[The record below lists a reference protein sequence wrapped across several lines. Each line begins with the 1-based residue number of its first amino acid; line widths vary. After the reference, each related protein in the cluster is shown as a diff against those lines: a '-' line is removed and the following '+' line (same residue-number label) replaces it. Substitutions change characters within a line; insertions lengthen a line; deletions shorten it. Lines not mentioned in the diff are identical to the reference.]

1 MKPSRGAALLPS
13 FIAMLVIVI
22 PVSVFAQDI
31 RQAVILGTARD
42 PGIAALRQK
51 VARESSNIEII
62 KSARRP
68 QVSVSGDTGGDE
80 SASLGLNVTVSQLLT
95 DWGLTKS
102 RLNAAESE
110 RVKVV
115 AQLKMEVENFTLDV
129 AELYFDIHTAQRK
142 LDRAMEYQKFATRL
156 ADLSKERAKAGLAN
170 NSDVARAH
178 LEISRA
184 EDEVFQ
190 RRADVSIAKSELEF
204 LIQQALTDTP
214 TPPRLNF
221 VARFQSSSEVI
232 TAAVQA
238 PDYLSAKAD
247 RDIARSE
254 VDAARAARKPTIR
267 LEATVREELSGGR
280 GRSSAAGITAGVDLN
295 SSSFR
300 GTAIVAAEQ
309 NLRASEQTLQSVE
322 RKLQREVRFYVERLA
337 SLESLQQ
344 SLATQADQSQIV
356 LDAYEEQFVAGQRD
370 LNDLLLTG
378 RDLFEAQTS
387 VIDVSDQLLRE
398 EYAAFHSIGMLGPVL
413 LESKRS
419 QR

>member
-13 FIAMLVIVI
+13 FIAMLVIVT
-22 PVSVFAQDI
+22 PALVFAQDI

-142 LDRAMEYQKFATRL
+142 LDRAMEYQKFAIRL
-156 ADLSKERAKAGLAN
+156 ADLSKERAEAGLAN

-190 RRADVSIAKSELEF
+190 RKADVSIAKAELEF
-204 LIQQALTDTP
+204 LIQQALADTP

-221 VARFQSSSEVI
+221 AARFQSSSEVI

-419 QR
+419 Q

>member
-1 MKPSRGAALLPS
+1 MKLPCRVALLS
-13 FIAMLVIVI
+13 SLIVI
-22 PVSVFAQDI
+22 LVSVVSESAFAQDI
-31 RQAVILGTARD
+31 RQAVIIGTARD

-68 QVSVSGDTGGDE
+68 QISVSGDTGGDE

-102 RLNAAESE
+102 RLSAAESE

-115 AQLKMEVENFTLDV
+115 AELKMEVENFTLDV
-129 AELYFDIHTAQRK
+129 AELYFDIHTAQQK
-142 LDRAMEYQKFATRL
+142 LDRAMEYQAFATRL
-156 ADLSKERAKAGLAN
+156 ADLSRERAQAGLAN
-170 NSDVARAH
+170 NSDVARAR

-190 RRADVSIAKSELEF
+190 RESDVSIARSELEF

-214 TPPRLNF
+214 PPPRLNF
-221 VARFQSSSEVI
+221 AERFQSSSQAIAV
-232 TAAVQA
+232 AVQA

-300 GTAIVAAEQ
+300 GTAITAAEQ
-309 NLRASEQTLQSVE
+309 NLRASEQTLRSVE
-322 RKLQREVRFYVERLA
+322 RTLQREVRFYVERLA
-337 SLESLQQ
+337 SLESLQK
-344 SLATQADQSQIV
+344 SLATQAAESQIV
-356 LDAYEEQFVAGQRD
+356 LDAYEEQFVAGQRE

-378 RDLFEAQTS
+378 RDLFDAQTS
-387 VIDVSDQLLRE
+387 VIDVSDELLRD
-398 EYAAFHSIGMLGPVL
+398 EYAAFHSIGMLGPIL
-413 LESKRS
+413 LETKRS
-419 QR
+419 Q

>member
-13 FIAMLVIVI
+13 FIAMLVIVT
-22 PVSVFAQDI
+22 PALVFAQDI

-142 LDRAMEYQKFATRL
+142 LDRAMEYQKFAIRL
-156 ADLSKERAKAGLAN
+156 ADLSKERAEAGLAN
-170 NSDVARAH
+170 NSDVARAR

-190 RRADVSIAKSELEF
+190 RKADVSIAKAELEF
-204 LIQQALTDTP
+204 LIQQALADTP

-221 VARFQSSSEVI
+221 AARFQSSSEVI

-419 QR
+419 Q

>member
-1 MKPSRGAALLPS
+1 MSRGY
-13 FIAMLVIVI
+13 
-22 PVSVFAQDI
+22 
-31 RQAVILGTARD
+31 R
-42 PGIAALRQK
+42 
-51 VARESSNIEII
+51 
-62 KSARRP
+62 
-68 QVSVSGDTGGDE
+68 GDE

-142 LDRAMEYQKFATRL
+142 LDRAMEYQKFAIRL
-156 ADLSKERAKAGLAN
+156 ADLSKERAEAGLAN

-190 RRADVSIAKSELEF
+190 RKADVSIAKAELEF
-204 LIQQALTDTP
+204 LIQQALADTP

-221 VARFQSSSEVI
+221 AARFQSSSEVI

-280 GRSSAAGITAGVDLN
+280 GDQAR
-295 SSSFR
+295 R
-300 GTAIVAAEQ
+300 G
-309 NLRASEQTLQSVE
+309 SPP
-322 RKLQREVRFYVERLA
+322 
-337 SLESLQQ
+337 
-344 SLATQADQSQIV
+344 V
-356 LDAYEEQFVAGQRD
+356 LI
-370 LNDLLLTG
+370 
-378 RDLFEAQTS
+378 S
-387 VIDVSDQLLRE
+387 IP
-398 EYAAFHSIGMLGPVL
+398 AAFEGRP
-413 LESKRS
+413 
-419 QR
+419 